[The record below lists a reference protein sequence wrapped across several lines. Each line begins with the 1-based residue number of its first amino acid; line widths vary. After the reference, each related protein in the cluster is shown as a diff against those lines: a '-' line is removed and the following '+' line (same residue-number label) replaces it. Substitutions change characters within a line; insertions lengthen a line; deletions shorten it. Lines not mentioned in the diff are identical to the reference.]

1 MATQINQIDDSEKR
15 TSTLRIDG
23 ELLGDDARLLERIA
37 VEVRE
42 ATGNKII
49 IDVAD
54 LDFMDSDAAPILR
67 RLGRLEGFSIQGME
81 IFLQTI
87 INEVERHTV

>member
-1 MATQINQIDDSEKR
+1 MATQINQIDDNER
-15 TSTLRIDG
+15 GTTTLRIEG
-23 ELLGDDARLLERIA
+23 ELLGEDARLLERIGA
-37 VEVRE
+37 SIRSE
-42 ATGNKII
+42 TGNHIV

-54 LDFMDSDAAPILR
+54 LDFLDSEAAPILR
-67 RLGRLEGFSIQGME
+67 HLEGLDGFSIQGME